1 MSPHVFIYTQ
11 NCGHQL
17 VRTQCVQTTAP
28 ICLESNMPWHHGIPY
43 VSKLRLVK
51 KNENSVHLVQTWR
64 WRWSFSFT
72 WSRSRNERCQ
82 GRRCQGRRCLPPGG
96 AKGGGAWGGGAWQGV
111 YPSGARGGGAWQG
124 RRCLHHQWKAERA
137 EFRLELVDALEEDAV
152 FSFEEAQPPCH
163 RLHGIPYV
171 SKLSQNRFRRR
182 RLE

>member
-1 MSPHVFIYTQ
+1 MKVNSDGPGGGRREEEEDQRKILNMLPHVFIYTQ

-43 VSKLRLVK
+43 VSKLRLSK
-51 KNENSVHLVQTWR
+51 KNENSGHPEQTWR

-82 GRRCQGRRCLPPGG
+82 GRRYPRCQGRR
-96 AKGGGAWGGGAWQGV
+96 
-111 YPSGARGGGAWQG
+111 R
-124 RRCLHHQWKAERA
+124 LHHQWKAERA
-137 EFRLELVDALEEDAV
+137 EFRLELVDALKADAV
-152 FSFEEAQPPCH
+152 FSFDAARPPCH

-171 SKLSQNRFRRR
+171 SKLSPNRCRRR
-182 RLE
+182 RPL